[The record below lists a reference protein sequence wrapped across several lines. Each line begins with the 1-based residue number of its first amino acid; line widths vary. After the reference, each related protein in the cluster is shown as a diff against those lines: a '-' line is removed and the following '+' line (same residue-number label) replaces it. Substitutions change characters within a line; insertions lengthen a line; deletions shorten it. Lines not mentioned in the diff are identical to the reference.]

1 MEENKSENIE
11 SKIDHIISALDDKEV
26 VTGILSEMRSEDIA
40 EILNVVNY
48 DEKIKIIRYLDQEK
62 MSHVFAKTGA
72 DTIYAVIEELGP
84 VYVAGILEHMEPEEA
99 AEILSELEEEAVEA
113 VLALMGKPEARK
125 VKETLEYE
133 EKTAGRL
140 MSTDII
146 VINESTTPEQAIEYI
161 RTKEIEKTHYYI
173 YVVNNENRFIGLIP
187 IHKII
192 FAKKNVGLGNIAEK
206 EVACL
211 PVTMDQ
217 EQVARLVGKYDVPA
231 LPVIDESGDLVGEI
245 TVDDVIDVINEE
257 NTEDIYRMAG
267 TDYEEV
273 FSESAIKVAK
283 IRLPWLLACIF
294 GSLLSGTVIRKF
306 EVTLEQAISLV
317 AFIPVIM
324 ATGGNTGLQSCTI
337 MVRRLA
343 MGNLSSYNI
352 ASNIFKEIRTALI
365 LGTVC
370 GSLLFVIAAIWR
382 GNPFIGFI
390 LGVSMFSAVSAS
402 SIVGLCVPILFKKI
416 KIDPA
421 VSSGPLITTLN
432 DIIGLSI
439 YLILSAIL
447 IKYMK

>member
-1 MEENKSENIE
+1 MPENKNTENKIE
-11 SKIDHIISALDDKEV
+11 LILSSLDDENAI
-26 VTGILSEMRSEDIA
+26 TAILADTRNEDIA
-40 EILNVVNY
+40 EILNSVNRE
-48 DEKIKIIRYLDQEK
+48 EKIKITRYIDKEK
-62 MSHVFAKTGA
+62 MAQVFAKIA
-72 DTIYAVIEELGP
+72 PDTIYAVSEEFGP
-84 VYVAGILEHMEPEEA
+84 VYVAEILDNMEPEEA
-99 AEILSELEEEAVEA
+99 AEVLSELDSEVVEA
-113 VLALMGKPEARK
+113 VLALMEKPEARK

-140 MSTDII
+140 MSADFIAM
-146 VINESTTPEQAIEYI
+146 NENTTPEQAIEYI
-161 RTKEIEKTHYYI
+161 RTKEIEKTYYYI
-173 YVVNNENRFIGLIP
+173 YVVNNDNLYIGLIP
-187 IHKII
+187 IQKII
-192 FAKKNVGLGNIAEK
+192 FAKKNVILGDIAEK
-206 EVACL
+206 DVVSV
-211 PVTMDQ
+211 PVNMDQ

-231 LPVIDESGDLVGEI
+231 LPVVDANGILLGEI

-257 NTEDIYRMAG
+257 NTEDIYKMAG

-273 FSESAIKVAK
+273 FSESAFKVAK
-283 IRLPWLLACIF
+283 IRLPWLLTCIF

-370 GSLLFVIAAIWR
+370 GSLLFVIASMWR

-390 LGVSMFSAVSAS
+390 LGISMFSAVSVS
-402 SIVGLCVPILFKKI
+402 SIVGLCVPILFKKFN
-416 KIDPA
+416 IDPA

-439 YLILSAIL
+439 YLLLSSLL
-447 IKYMK
+447 IIYMK